1 MAKRKIKQSW
11 DNRLFYILDTALLI
25 FMILIVVLPLM
36 HVVSKSLSSPNAVN
50 TGKVFL
56 FPVEFNLDAYKTL
69 IHTKSIIT
77 GMKNTIFYTVVGT
90 ALNIFMTIICAYPLS
105 RKNLP
110 GRKFILWIFTFT
122 MMFGGGLIPSYLN
135 VKNLGLLNT
144 RWALIIPG
152 AMSVWNMIIARTF
165 FINTIPDELI
175 EAGEIDGASDFQCFL
190 RIVLPNSV
198 TIIAIMGLFY
208 AVGHWNQYYTA
219 MIYLNK
225 PELYNLQLVL
235 RTIIAST
242 QALLEQTD
250 SIAAAQESAN
260 YIEVLKYAV
269 IVFASLPIM
278 ILYPFVQ
285 KYFVKGVMVGS
296 LKG

>member
-1 MAKRKIKQSW
+1 MAKHKIKESW

-56 FPVEFNLDAYKTL
+56 FPVEFNLDAYETL

>member
-1 MAKRKIKQSW
+1 MASTKIKQTW
-11 DNRLFYILDTALLI
+11 DNRLFYILDTVFLY
-25 FMILIVVLPLM
+25 FMILVVILPLM
-36 HVVSKSLSSPNAVN
+36 HVVSVSLSSPGAVSA
-50 TGKVFL
+50 GRVL
-56 FPVEFNLDAYKTL
+56 IFPVDLNFNAYGTL
-69 IHTKSIIT
+69 VRTQSIIT
-77 GMKNTIFYTVVGT
+77 GMLNTIYYTFMGT
-90 ALNIFMTIICAYPLS
+90 VLNIFVTIICAYPLS

-110 GRKFILWIFTFT
+110 GKKFLLWIFTFT

-135 VKNLGLLNT
+135 IRRLGLLNT
-144 RWALIIPG
+144 RWAMIIPG
-152 AMSVWNMIIARTF
+152 AMSVWNMIITRTF

-175 EAGEIDGASDFQCFL
+175 EAAEIDGASDFQCFI
-190 RIVLPNSV
+190 RIVMPNSV
-198 TIIAIMGLFY
+198 TIVAIMALFY

-219 MIYLNK
+219 MLYLNK

-235 RTIIAST
+235 RNIIASA

-250 SIAAAQESAN
+250 NLAAAEN
-260 YIEVLKYAV
+260 IEVLKYAV

-278 ILYPFVQ
+278 LFYPFVQ

>member
-1 MAKRKIKQSW
+1 MASTKIKQTW
-11 DNRLFYILDTALLI
+11 DNRLFYILDTVFLY
-25 FMILIVVLPLM
+25 FMILVVILPLM
-36 HVVSKSLSSPNAVN
+36 HVVSVSLSSPGAVSA
-50 TGKVFL
+50 GRVL
-56 FPVEFNLDAYKTL
+56 IFPVDLNFNAYGTL
-69 IHTKSIIT
+69 VRTQSIIT
-77 GMKNTIFYTVVGT
+77 GMLNTIYYTFMGT
-90 ALNIFMTIICAYPLS
+90 VLNIFVTIICAYPLS

-110 GRKFILWIFTFT
+110 GKKFLLWIFTFT

-135 VKNLGLLNT
+135 IRRLGLLNT
-144 RWALIIPG
+144 RWAMIIPG
-152 AMSVWNMIIARTF
+152 AMSVWNMIITRTF

-175 EAGEIDGASDFQCFL
+175 EAAEIDGASDFQCFI
-190 RIVLPNSV
+190 RIVMPNSV
-198 TIIAIMGLFY
+198 TIVAIMALFY

-219 MIYLNK
+219 MLYLNK

-235 RTIIAST
+235 RNIIASA

-250 SIAAAQESAN
+250 NLAAAEKTAEN
-260 YIEVLKYAV
+260 IEVLKYAV

-278 ILYPFVQ
+278 LFYPFVQ